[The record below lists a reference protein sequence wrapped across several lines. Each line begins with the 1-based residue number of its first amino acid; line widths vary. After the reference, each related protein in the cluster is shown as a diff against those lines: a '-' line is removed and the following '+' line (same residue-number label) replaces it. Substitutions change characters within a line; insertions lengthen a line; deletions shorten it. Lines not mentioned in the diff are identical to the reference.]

1 MDGDRGHRPRSDAES
16 PLGLGLLAHGFQSP
30 IETTPFIIADG
41 PDFADGY
48 INNTYSQVDIT
59 PTILRLFGLG
69 SEPYF
74 AGEPLMDKAASDYQP
89 AIPGQAALKNA
100 LNDAIGMYG
109 YPNIA
114 TNLRLSW
121 RTIVATVPYTVYT
134 LSTAIAD
141 KVPSVLSKPVLFVGA
156 VIYQMVNIPAQLIV
170 RLTGASRATRSSRR
184 SGGRTT
190 RCRELSR
197 FPPHRCTKPG
207 WFRRRQLQSEPTGGP
222 LKPLRAH
229 PNLAVVD
236 A

>member
-1 MDGDRGHRPRSDAES
+1 
-16 PLGLGLLAHGFQSP
+16 
-30 IETTPFIIADG
+30 
-41 PDFADGY
+41 
-48 INNTYSQVDIT
+48 
-59 PTILRLFGLG
+59 
-69 SEPYF
+69 
-74 AGEPLMDKAASDYQP
+74 MDKAASDYQP

-170 RLTGASRATRSSRR
+170 RLTGVTGNQIIPPQWWPYNPVPGTQPLPAAPVHEAWLVPAT
-184 SGGRTT
+184 
-190 RCRELSR
+190 
-197 FPPHRCTKPG
+197 
-207 WFRRRQLQSEPTGGP
+207 
-222 LKPLRAH
+222 
-229 PNLAVVD
+229 AVAV
-236 A
+236 